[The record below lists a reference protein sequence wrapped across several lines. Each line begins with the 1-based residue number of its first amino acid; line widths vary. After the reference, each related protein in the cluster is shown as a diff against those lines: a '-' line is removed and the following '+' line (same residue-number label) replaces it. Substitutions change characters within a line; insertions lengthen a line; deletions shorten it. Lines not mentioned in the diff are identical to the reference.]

1 MISKLAWTLSVAAL
15 SVSDGSPSNGYS
27 LLEAY
32 REFVTACEAVRN
44 EEAFE
49 PVLTR
54 RGWEK
59 YEPEAG
65 EPMGRAMSYLAKERW
80 RFEKDGEASVNNP
93 VTFRQKIGDEQ
104 FELMVQEI
112 QVDGGL
118 IIGCRAWNFHP
129 SKAPSLDELVELK
142 AEQPSRKMSSPDL
155 LLAEWGESND
165 GVVLGSQVY
174 FIPPDSPNAKAIGAG
189 GLSFKM
195 SFVRISE

>member
-1 MISKLAWTLSVAAL
+1 MAAF
-15 SVSDGSPSNGYS
+15 SVSDGSPSTGHL

-32 REFVTACEAVRN
+32 KKFVTACDAVRS
-44 EEAFE
+44 EGAFE
-49 PVLTR
+49 PLLAR

-65 EPMGRAMSYLAKERW
+65 EPMGRVISYLAKERW
-80 RFEKDGEASVNNP
+80 RFEKDGEASVNDP
-93 VTFRQKIGDEQ
+93 ITFRQQIGDEQ

-118 IIGCRAWNFHP
+118 VIGCRAWNFRP

-142 AEQPSRKMSSPDL
+142 AEQPNRKMSSPDL
-155 LLAEWGESND
+155 LMVEWGESEN
-165 GVVLGSQVY
+165 GVVLGSQIH
-174 FIPPDSPNAKAIGAG
+174 FFPSDSPSSKAIGAS